1 MAKKRTPRKRGV
13 VSDEKR
19 EIIKQFR
26 LLDDVFMRVVL
37 ARNRRGVQDI
47 VRVIM
52 GDDSIVVKSV
62 WTQLDYANPAGHSVQ
77 LDVLAEDGK
86 GERYNIE
93 IQRDGRGA
101 SPLRARYNFAA
112 IDWNKTNKGTE
123 YEDLPRTWVI
133 FITEDPSYTNGGP
146 IAFAERYF
154 RDGRKFEDRQTV
166 CYVYA
171 GYVGDDLL
179 GKLMADFRETDPD
192 KMYFRN
198 LAVRVKRVKESGME
212 KMSDILDAMLEKVRK
227 QSLEQG
233 LEKGLEKG
241 VEKERARS
249 VGVMLTLT
257 SPDALLNDPFFQALG
272 YTQADIDAALTLQK

>member
-77 LDVLAEDGK
+77 LDVFAEDGK

-101 SPLRARYNFAA
+101 SPLRA
-112 IDWNKTNKGTE
+112 
-123 YEDLPRTWVI
+123 L
-133 FITEDPSYTNGGP
+133 
-146 IAFAERYF
+146 
-154 RDGRKFEDRQTV
+154 
-166 CYVYA
+166 
-171 GYVGDDLL
+171 
-179 GKLMADFRETDPD
+179 
-192 KMYFRN
+192 
-198 LAVRVKRVKESGME
+198 
-212 KMSDILDAMLEKVRK
+212 
-227 QSLEQG
+227 
-233 LEKGLEKG
+233 
-241 VEKERARS
+241 
-249 VGVMLTLT
+249 
-257 SPDALLNDPFFQALG
+257 
-272 YTQADIDAALTLQK
+272 